1 MTVSELID
9 KILLITSADNKAA
22 VIREV
27 LESDLQKLYNE
38 AYGRG
43 QMSVLEKETID
54 EGEVMNE
61 AFSDRKYGSD

>member
-1 MTVSELID
+1 MTLDELID

-27 LESDLQKLYNE
+27 LERDLQKLYNE

-54 EGEVMNE
+54 EGEVIIKVIRG
-61 AFSDRKYGSD
+61 D